1 MKYAL
6 ATALIIV
13 ASNVQAGACG
23 PDASDDIASFET
35 AKEAFL
41 QADYET
47 FFNGM
52 GPYFPGTD
60 YAETFGQVRVVFPN
74 PYKRCRTVLQRRE
87 KPGFYQDLVLYFP
100 AGSDAPL
107 ALLLVGAEVDG
118 QVNLIEFT
126 FNTSISDVL
135 DSLK

>member
-1 MKYAL
+1 MRNAL
-6 ATALIIV
+6 ATALIIA
-13 ASNVQAGACG
+13 ASQAQAGACG
-23 PDASDDIASFET
+23 PNSSDDLPIFEA

-41 QADYET
+41 QADYKS
-47 FFNGM
+47 FFDKA
-52 GPYFPGTD
+52 GPYFPGSD
-60 YAETFGQVRVVFPN
+60 FADTFGQVRVVFPN
-74 PYKRCRTVLQRRE
+74 PYKRCRTILQRRE

-107 ALLLVGAEVDG
+107 ALLLVAAEVDG